1 MSFTETEAEPFTD
14 TRNGLISISRYN
26 MKPCL
31 TLNARHEQQSAV
43 PKARAKLITTSKLRY
58 VDVFSAILDGVV
70 NSGKT
75 QLSVVQ
81 SQFAQFSN

>member
-1 MSFTETEAEPFTD
+1 MSFTETEAEPF

-31 TLNARHEQQSAV
+31 TLN
-43 PKARAKLITTSKLRY
+43 KARAKLITTSKLRY

-81 SQFAQFSN
+81 S